1 MTTEKFSV
9 IIEAG
14 DLNRNLGYIVEKN
27 LVRVR
32 TSDYNEMLVKIANN
46 VIHGCF
52 KVPSALGFS
61 TPLDALGDHR
71 NTEIIFR
78 QECEA
83 GNLLRDYQEWR
94 KVYSTTPHR
103 LR

>member
-1 MTTEKFSV
+1 MDTEELSV
-9 IIEAG
+9 SIELG

-27 LVRVR
+27 IVRIR
-32 TSDYNEMLVKIANN
+32 ASRYNEMLVKIANN

-61 TPLDALGDHR
+61 TPLDSLGDHR

-78 QECEA
+78 QEGDA
-83 GNLLRDYQEWR
+83 GDLLRDYQEWR
-94 KVYSTTPHR
+94 RIYSTTPHR
-103 LR
+103 LT